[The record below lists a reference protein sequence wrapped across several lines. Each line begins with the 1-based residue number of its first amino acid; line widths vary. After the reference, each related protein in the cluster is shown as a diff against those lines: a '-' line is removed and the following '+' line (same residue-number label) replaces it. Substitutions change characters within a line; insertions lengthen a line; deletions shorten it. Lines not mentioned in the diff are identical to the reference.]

1 MNETAREK
9 RLGEITKLLFTQKEE
24 CEGHI
29 SVLLDIIKI
38 SLPVLVVEGNQKSAN
53 ELRAELEHLRCWHA
67 KTLLWIEWLGKID
80 VFTPLPDIS
89 YMYITHTLLQMD
101 KNICDGIL
109 KIEIHPPSD
118 KSFPTVSLTITLG
131 YPSDNPLANKTIL
144 RQNEVSKVEFDISK
158 LSVNQ
163 SQRLVNRK
171 ISITGYLNRSF
182 LKGGKK
188 QCAAGVRCPKF
199 SELLSEVLVRS

>member
-109 KIEIHPPSD
+109 KIEIHPPRYFQTNVHPTSDIPTSD

-131 YPSDNPLANKTIL
+131 FFFFFFKLTYYSLILYRISL
-144 RQNEVSKVEFDISK
+144 RQ
-158 LSVNQ
+158 
-163 SQRLVNRK
+163 
-171 ISITGYLNRSF
+171 SI
-182 LKGGKK
+182 GK
-188 QCAAGVRCPKF
+188 
-199 SELLSEVLVRS
+199 